1 MKKILLTLIVFGSF
15 GAFAQDS
22 CPYDSKAIKKL
33 NICVDDTPDTY
44 GFHNGLV
51 VTYSNVKIIRV
62 GDQVSSIFHKG
73 ERVALKYASTL
84 NAILG
89 KQKIG
94 SLMEMQVRREAS
106 GTFDDLTLE
115 VESASSFFISNS
127 QPQSKFLI
135 QNSDM
140 NKFPIADGSSYLYGN
155 WEVLSNYIIGSLNVR
170 HLRMIDGYK
179 IDGRFASKIECK
191 SGFLDALDIHGPIN
205 EDIHLIVDKVLQQ
218 VKTCQDESVIESRKT
233 KVYLTS
239 GGGYLQDGFSL
250 ARIFRTYDVQAIIP
264 SDQICASSCAAAFL
278 GAKEREMGEGSSI
291 LFHAPYNVKTNYKKE
306 LEIKCQKTN
315 RELEDFYLEMLGE
328 ENGNLVYDRT
338 MSYCST
344 SSGWTLN
351 DDAASLFGITT
362 Q

>member
-1 MKKILLTLIVFGSF
+1 MKSILLTLMVFGSF

-44 GFHNGLV
+44 GFHNGLI
-51 VTYSNVKIIRV
+51 VTYSNVKIIEV
-62 GDQVSSIFHKG
+62 GDQIRSIFRKG
-73 ERVALKYASTL
+73 ERVELRYASSL
-84 NAILG
+84 NQILG

-94 SLMEMQVRREAS
+94 SLMEMRVRRKAS
-106 GTFDDLTLE
+106 GDFDDLTLE
-115 VESASSFFISNS
+115 VGSASSFFISNS
-127 QPQSKFLI
+127 PPQSEFLI
-135 QNSDM
+135 KNSNI
-140 NKFPIADGSSYLYGN
+140 NKFPIADGSSYLFGN

-179 IDGRFASKIECK
+179 IDGRFASIIECE
-191 SGFLDALDIHGPIN
+191 SGNLDALDIHGPIN

-218 VKTCQDESVIESRKT
+218 VKTCLDKSGNESTKT

-239 GGGYLQDGFSL
+239 GGGFLQDGFSL
-250 ARIFRTYDVQAIIP
+250 ARILRTYDVQAIIP